1 MERNITESPDKWVMI
16 KITSGDKTYYKIF
29 ATWFGGYL
37 DGDSWKINS
46 GISSIEEDDDFY
58 YFNGFSGSCYKC
70 LKSAYG
76 VATSYT
82 SSMLELLIKKSN
94 GLAEIM
100 DDDTN
105 WNDLNFDI

>member
-1 MERNITESPDKWVMI
+1 MERNITEFPDKWVMI
-16 KITSGDKTYYKIF
+16 KITSNDKTFYKIF
-29 ATWFGGYL
+29 GTWFGGYL
-37 DGDSWKINS
+37 DGDRWKINS
-46 GISSIEEDDDFY
+46 GISSIDEDDDFY

-70 LKSAYG
+70 LKGAYG

-100 DDDTN
+100 DSDSN
-105 WNDLNFDI
+105 WKDLNYDI

>member
-46 GISSIEEDDDFY
+46 GISSIDEDDDFY
-58 YFNGFSGSCYKC
+58 YFNGFSGSCY
-70 LKSAYG
+70 
-76 VATSYT
+76 
-82 SSMLELLIKKSN
+82 
-94 GLAEIM
+94 
-100 DDDTN
+100 
-105 WNDLNFDI
+105 